1 MSQFKRRYVRLEE
14 ACDKTHLTKWDIL
27 DAIEEGKLSLFAQI
41 SAQRLGAIYP
51 PTECVEAIFNY
62 KGIVQL
68 TDSIA
73 ERVVHSL
80 EPVSVP
86 YAIITEPNGVSG
98 WRSVGQALGGVQQ
111 ASFQYEEVVHKQ
123 PRGEFVAYTNVNAK
137 PTIEGGLSTM
147 INRLA
152 TVLNQDKVSELAKQ
166 YPKQDA
172 KRLSLGSITVKP
184 TELRLKRQDIEQV
197 FGARGVFND
206 VNPTDQPTVNSVN
219 STVGSLPVQN
229 TVSVDSVEALRLT
242 SVNQRLITHPIEQ
255 IIYRALVEQP
265 KLRADKLWVLIR
277 KDVNQNTPR
286 LYDIDNFI
294 SEMSHCRIDWF
305 GKGEDSESSMSY
317 DSFRKGAVQRVKA
330 QIAAE
335 KT

>member
-27 DAIEEGKLSLFAQI
+27 DAIEDERLCLFAHI

-51 PTECVEAIFNY
+51 PSKCVAAIFDY

-73 ERVVHSL
+73 KQVVHSL

-86 YAIITEPNGVSG
+86 YAIITEPNGVNR
-98 WRSVGQALGGVQQ
+98 WRSVGEALGSIQQ
-111 ASFQYEEVVHKQ
+111 ASFQYEEAVHKK
-123 PRGEFVAYTNVNAK
+123 PRGAFVAYTNINA
-137 PTIEGGLSTM
+137 TLTLESGLNTM
-147 INRLA
+147 INQLA
-152 TVLNQDKVSELAKQ
+152 AVLKQDKVSTLAKQ
-166 YPKQDA
+166 YPKQDV

-184 TELRLKRQDIEQV
+184 TELRLKRQDIERV
-197 FGARGVFND
+197 FGDRGVFND
-206 VNPTDQPTVNSVN
+206 VNPTDNPTVNRVS
-219 STVGSLPVQN
+219 STVGNLPASH
-229 TVSVDSVEALRLT
+229 TVSVDLVEALRLK

-265 KLRADKLWVLIR
+265 KLRADKLWTLIR
-277 KDVNQNTPR
+277 MDVNHNAPR
-286 LYDIDNFI
+286 QYDIDYVI
-294 SEMSHCRIDWF
+294 SEMSHSRIDWF
-305 GKGEDSESSMSY
+305 GKGEDSENSMSY

-330 QIAAE
+330 HISE
-335 KT
+335 E

>member
-1 MSQFKRRYVRLEE
+1 M
-14 ACDKTHLTKWDIL
+14 
-27 DAIEEGKLSLFAQI
+27 
-41 SAQRLGAIYP
+41 
-51 PTECVEAIFNY
+51 
-62 KGIVQL
+62 
-68 TDSIA
+68 
-73 ERVVHSL
+73 

-86 YAIITEPNGVSG
+86 YAIITEPDGVSG

-137 PTIEGGLSTM
+137 PTIESGLSTM

-197 FGARGVFND
+197 FGTRGVFND
-206 VNPTDQPTVNSVN
+206 VNPTDQPTVNRIE
-219 STVGSLPVQN
+219 STVGSPPVQHS
-229 TVSVDSVEALRLT
+229 VSVDSTDALRLT

-277 KDVNQNTPR
+277 TDVNQNIPR
-286 LYDIDNFI
+286 LYDIDNVI
-294 SEMSHCRIDWF
+294 SEMSHSRIDWF

-330 QIAAE
+330 QIAGR
-335 KT
+335 KDNVNGSVNDNVNCVCSH

>member
-27 DAIEEGKLSLFAQI
+27 DAIEDERLCLFAHI

-51 PTECVEAIFNY
+51 PSECVAAIFDY

-73 ERVVHSL
+73 KQVVHSL

-86 YAIITEPNGVSG
+86 YAIITEPDGVNR
-98 WRSVGQALGGVQQ
+98 WRSVGEALGSVQQ
-111 ASFQYEEVVHKQ
+111 ASFQYEEAVHKK
-123 PRGEFVAYTNVNAK
+123 PRGEFVAYTNINA
-137 PTIEGGLSTM
+137 TLTLESGLNTM
-147 INRLA
+147 INQLA
-152 TVLNQDKVSELAKQ
+152 AVLKQDKVSTLAKQ
-166 YPKQDA
+166 YPKQDV
-172 KRLSLGSITVKP
+172 KRLSLGSIMVKP
-184 TELRLKRQDIEQV
+184 TELRLKRQDIERV

-206 VNPTDQPTVNSVN
+206 VNPTEHPTVNRVN
-219 STVGSLPVQN
+219 STVGSLPASH
-229 TVSVDSVEALRLT
+229 TVSVDSVDALRLK

-265 KLRADKLWVLIR
+265 KLRADKLWTLIR
-277 KDVNQNTPR
+277 MDVNRNAPR
-286 LYDIDNFI
+286 LYDIDDVI
-294 SEMSHCRIDWF
+294 SEMSHSRIDWF
-305 GKGEDSESSMSY
+305 GKGEDSENSMSY

-330 QIAAE
+330 HISE
-335 KT
+335 E